1 MSTLV
6 IKFGGNVLGSESG
19 IHDAL
24 KVIASQRPIWDNLV
38 VVTSALSG
46 VTDALHSIVQTAES
60 GDQNAVR
67 TEIAHLRALH
77 TDAARYALSN
87 PQQLE
92 VLLREL
98 DNLFFDLLDDYEL
111 IRQKRQASPQL
122 ADRVVA
128 MGERLITRIIAA
140 AARAQNQK
148 CVALDASSIIVT
160 DDRHSNAR
168 PIFNLS
174 KHNIEQNLMPLL
186 KHKIIPVV
194 TGYIGATQQGAITTL
209 GRGGSDYSATY
220 LGALLSADE
229 IWLFSDVEGLMSA
242 DPAVVKEARVLSTS
256 SYAEVAE
263 MAYFGAKVLH
273 PRAIEPLI
281 QYNIPL
287 RIRSIGRLD
296 VPGTYICD
304 YTQPRE
310 NRIHAVT
317 EVDAVMV
324 AGPSQ
329 SNIAQACNRLLS
341 QYLLEEIQPTLQ
353 VEAHSQSSLVYI
365 APTNANRAA
374 FNNCIYQIKTYESG
388 DEWQV
393 TEVVVVAVI
402 GNLQLEDYVAVLRS
416 LTTIGITP
424 LTFGQ
429 GPGSVLLI
437 TVLPEEAHNVLVRI
451 HSLIVR

>member
-24 KVIASQRPIWDNLV
+24 KVIASQRPIWDNLI

-46 VTDALHSIVQTAES
+46 VTDALHDIVQTAEG

-77 TDAARYALSN
+77 TDAARYALGN
-87 PQQLE
+87 TQQQE
-92 VLLREL
+92 ALLREL
-98 DNLFFDLLDDYEL
+98 DNLFFDLLDDYEI
-111 IRQKRQASPQL
+111 IRQKRQAQPAL
-122 ADRVVA
+122 ADRVAA
-128 MGERLITRIIAA
+128 MGERLITRIVAA

-148 CVALDASSIIVT
+148 CVALDATSIIVT

-186 KHKIIPVV
+186 VHKIIPVV

-229 IWLFSDVEGLMSA
+229 IWLFTDVDGLMSA

-263 MAYFGAKVLH
+263 MAYFGARVLH
-273 PRAIEPLI
+273 PRAVEPLI

-287 RIRSIGRLD
+287 RIRSIAHTD
-296 VPGTYICD
+296 TPGTYICD
-304 YTQPRE
+304 YTPPRDH
-310 NRIHAVT
+310 RIHAVT
-317 EVDAVMV
+317 EVDAVMI

-329 SNIAQACNRLLS
+329 SNIAEACNRLLS
-341 QYLLEEIQPTLQ
+341 QYLLDEIQPTLQ
-353 VEAHSQSSLVYI
+353 VEAHSNSLLVYI

-393 TEVVVVAVI
+393 TEVVVIAVI
-402 GNLQLEDYVAVLRS
+402 GNLQLEDYVNVLRS
-416 LTTIGITP
+416 LTSIEITP
-424 LTFGQ
+424 LAFGQ
-429 GPGSVLLI
+429 GPDNVLLI
-437 TVLPEEAHNVLVRI
+437 AVTQEQSQTALTRI